1 MNKVAAMVSVQ
12 NTWFLRGRIDHAAA
26 VQTMPVRTDRFI
38 IGRQSDCALSLPS
51 PAVSSEHAELVERG
65 EDLWV
70 IDLNSTN
77 GTFLNG
83 VPVRHEAKLRI
94 GDLVQFADMAFRVCC
109 EQVAPQRNQTVCSA
123 EQLAE
128 TAFSL
133 VQFDRLITQQS
144 VIPYY
149 QPLVRLP
156 SREVFGYEVLG
167 RSRLVGLETPRA
179 MFLAA
184 SQLNMEAELSHLMRV
199 AGAVNSGKLPGT
211 PALYLNTHPSEVVEF
226 GLLDSLSETRKDNPE
241 LKIVLEIHEAAV
253 TDGDTMRVLRREL
266 KKLNIGLAYDDFG
279 AGQSRLRDI
288 IDVPPDCLKFDI
300 SLIHAI
306 DSAPPKRQEMLAS
319 LVRSVRDMGIIAL
332 AEGVETLAEHETVLS
347 MGFNAAQGYYY
358 GRPVERPVNHQ
369 DELI

>member
-1 MNKVAAMVSVQ
+1 M
-12 NTWFLRGRIDHAAA
+12 
-26 VQTMPVRTDRFI
+26 
-38 IGRQSDCALSLPS
+38 IGRQSDCALCLPS
-51 PAVSSEHAELVERG
+51 SAVSSVHAEIVERENG
-65 EDLWV
+65 LYV

-83 VPVRHEAKLRI
+83 VPVKGEAQLEI
-94 GDLVQFADMAFRVCC
+94 GDLIQFADMAFRVCR
-109 EQVAPQRNQTVCSA
+109 EHVSPQRNQTVCA
-123 EQLAE
+123 EQMAE

-144 VIPYY
+144 VIPHY

-156 SREVFGYEVLG
+156 SMEVFGYEVPG
-167 RSRLVGLETPRA
+167 RSRLVGLETPKA

-184 SQLNMEAELSHLMRV
+184 SQLNMEAELSHLMRA
-199 AGAVNSGKLPGT
+199 AGANNSAKLPGA

-226 GLLDSLSETRKDNPE
+226 GLLDSLRETREKHPE
-241 LKIVLEIHEAAV
+241 LDIVLEIHEAAV
-253 TDGDTMRVLRREL
+253 TNGDTMRVLRTEL
-266 KKLNIGLAYDDFG
+266 NKLNIGLAYDDFG

-306 DSAPPKRQEMLAS
+306 DSAPPKRKEMLAS

-332 AEGVETLAEHETVLS
+332 AEGVETLGEHNTVVE

-358 GRPVERPVNHQ
+358 GRPVERPVPHGGEVDNF
-369 DELI
+369 I